1 MSASSSSF
9 TAGPYWVE
17 RVALCMLCF
26 TMTSKTSE
34 THQTTATM
42 AATVRAMSAKIP
54 ATKVAVRRATMAVA
68 CWLGLKVESTN
79 CIARVAY
86 LSLRVDVQQIKCERV
101 RSLPPTRLG
110 PLSIQTGHLDI
121 NRHLGSPGTAETA
134 HLPKLAPQFAVGAF
148 QQRGGTHHFAHH
160 PLQ

>member
-1 MSASSSSF
+1 MSASISSF

-79 CIARVAY
+79 CIASLLCCDVRAKGCALAQRQTTMQYNRSEERRVGKECRIRWW
-86 LSLRVDVQQIKCERV
+86 LES
-101 RSLPPTRLG
+101 
-110 PLSIQTGHLDI
+110 
-121 NRHLGSPGTAETA
+121 
-134 HLPKLAPQFAVGAF
+134 
-148 QQRGGTHHFAHH
+148 
-160 PLQ
+160 